1 MSTRIIIKNLPHNI
15 TPARLKS
22 HFSSSQSGNEF
33 FSATV
38 TDAKLVTDPKT
49 GKSRGFAFVGYRSAD
64 DAARAVEWFNGT
76 FVDMRKISV
85 EIAKRAGDE
94 SLGQS
99 WREKNKEFHERQKR
113 KLDETP
119 EENRKRKRVGSEQHD
134 DNEKAATIKE
144 LTGTKRKNKLL
155 AQNPDLE
162 KAQNTAEVKTVSTPK
177 DKSEKKDKSKKRKM
191 SEGETSEPKKRV
203 EVVEQ
208 PTVVEVVYDDS
219 APQQHDDEPTDVT
232 EAPAATETATSDLDW
247 LRARTSRTLGLDSDS
262 EESDHE
268 DNQQSKDE
276 EPESDKESE
285 HETEITPVTP
295 SATDS
300 SDTEHQTASKLSP
313 AESKIL
319 KTGRLFVRNLV
330 YGVTEDDL
338 RTLFSPY
345 GGIEEVTFPPLA
357 QY

>member
-22 HFSSSQSGNEF
+22 HFSSSQSGNGF

-38 TDAKLVTDPKT
+38 TDAKLVSDPKT
-49 GKSRGFAFVGYRSAD
+49 GKSRGFAFVGYRNAD
-64 DAARAVEWFNGT
+64 DAARAVEWFDGT
-76 FVDMRKISV
+76 FVDMRRISV

-99 WREKNKEFHERQKR
+99 WREKNKEFHEKRKR

-119 EENRKRKRVGSEQHD
+119 EENRKRKRIGSER

-162 KAQNTAEVKTVSTPK
+162 KAHNTAEVKAVSTPK
-177 DKSEKKDKSKKRKM
+177 DKSDKKDKSKKRKM
-191 SEGETSEPKKRV
+191 SEAETSEPKKRV

-208 PTVVEVVYDDS
+208 PTIVEVVYDDS
-219 APQQHDDEPTDVT
+219 APQQDDDEPTDIT

-268 DNQQSKDE
+268 DQRLKDE

-285 HETEITPVTP
+285 HETEITPAAP
-295 SATDS
+295 PATDS
-300 SDTEHQTASKLSP
+300 SDNEDQTATKLSP

-338 RTLFSPY
+338 RALFSPY
-345 GGIEEVTFPPLA
+345 GGIEEVTLPPPCTI
-357 QY
+357 